1 MSAGKNTVE
10 TLMDGQ
16 LVVVKPEDTSEI
28 VPLFCKI
35 CAHAMKT
42 LEDSIA
48 YRKVGVCSKCD
59 GRWTNDR
66 RVNWEEGRHPSHE
79 WEEWVEYIKD
89 RRIMANPPIIFR

>member
-1 MSAGKNTVE
+1 MTKRIE
-10 TLMDGQ
+10 TLMDGR
-16 LVVVKPEDTSEI
+16 LVIVRPENTTET

-35 CAHAMKT
+35 CAFAMKT

-66 RVNWEEGRHPSHE
+66 RVNWEEGRHPGPD
-79 WEEWVEYIKD
+79 WEDWADYMVERGISA
-89 RRIMANPPIIFR
+89 RAPIIFR